1 MLIMSGKHVMMP
13 GPIGTGKSVYI
24 QQLSYEMPEEYQTL
38 KQTFSAQTSANQ
50 VQDFM
55 DGKFDKHRKGVY
67 GPPIGKKFIV
77 YIDDLNMPMKEEF
90 GAMPPIELIRQFM
103 DHDGWYD
110 RIDKEKPFKTLKN
123 LIFISAFG
131 PPGGGRQHITQ
142 RLQRHYNFLT
152 YTEML
157 VESMTTI
164 FNKILSAFYFNFTEA
179 V

>member
-1 MLIMSGKHVMMP
+1 
-13 GPIGTGKSVYI
+13 
-24 QQLSYEMPEEYQTL
+24 
-38 KQTFSAQTSANQ
+38 
-50 VQDFM
+50 
-55 DGKFDKHRKGVY
+55 
-67 GPPIGKKFIV
+67 
-77 YIDDLNMPMKEEF
+77 
-90 GAMPPIELIRQFM
+90 M